1 MNSPNYNLD
10 DIILRLETGDFDG
23 AEESLITALSTGD
36 DVKSAPDGPR
46 TEDTASDDE
55 SVNVENTESAAE
67 DSPEETWVDET
78 PPTED
83 TESMDDDV
91 PADEHDEVSDTD
103 ITDEVFDDSDSFE
116 EEPAGVTDVEGD
128 VSGESDN
135 IPRLDL
141 FGHLSDENPDTD
153 DDGLDDGDISDSEDG
168 AGSDDPADDGF
179 SFDSFGSPDS
189 FDSPDEDVENDDD
202 PADEVSPENLFDGV
216 INGDGTEDENT
227 QEGLFD
233 GVINSDEAE
242 ESPAYAVTAGSN
254 LLYPAPADE
263 SDDDVESAVDA
274 DDSDESEPTSRPYTL
289 ELGSNTLSY
298 ADADDFRDSDAVTND
313 HDSGEDIIDATDDN
327 DDVVESDGTPL
338 VVSPELAKA
347 MEDVS
352 DIPTHSF
359 LAPFALAM
367 FFPMGFMSMGYSLDT
382 LKHMQNYDV
391 EAAEESSSKAA
402 AWGWAAV
409 IAGTLLIAL
418 FSAIAID
425 RQIDFIPFLP

>member
-1 MNSPNYNLD
+1 MNTPNYNLD

-23 AEESLITALSTGD
+23 AEESLINALSTGD

-46 TEDTASDDE
+46 TEDTASADE
-55 SVNVENTESAAE
+55 SVNVENTEPAAE

-91 PADEHDEVSDTD
+91 PADEHDEVSDVD

-128 VSGESDN
+128 VSVESDN

-141 FGHLSDENPDTD
+141 FGHLPDESSDTD

-168 AGSDDPADDGF
+168 AGSDDPADNGF
-179 SFDSFGSPDS
+179 SFDSFDS

-202 PADEVSPENLFDGV
+202 PADDVSPENLFDGV

-233 GVINSDEAE
+233 GVINSDEAD
-242 ESPAYAVTAGSN
+242 ESPADEVDN
-254 LLYPAPADE
+254 DDE
-263 SDDDVESAVDA
+263 SVDA

-298 ADADDFRDSDAVTND
+298 ADSDDFRDSDTAADD
-313 HDSGEDIIDATDDN
+313 HESGEDIIDADNDN

-367 FFPMGFMSMGYSLDT
+367 FFPLGFMSMGYSLDT

-418 FSAIAID
+418 FAAIAID

>member
-1 MNSPNYNLD
+1 MNTPNYNLD

-23 AEESLITALSTGD
+23 AEESLINALSTGD

-46 TEDTASDDE
+46 TEDTASADE
-55 SVNVENTESAAE
+55 SVNVENTEPAAE

-141 FGHLSDENPDTD
+141 FGHLSDESPDTD

-179 SFDSFGSPDS
+179 SFDSF
-189 FDSPDEDVENDDD
+189 DSPDEVVADDDD

-233 GVINSDEAE
+233 GVINSDEAD
-242 ESPAYAVTAGSN
+242 ESPADEVDN
-254 LLYPAPADE
+254 DDE
-263 SDDDVESAVDA
+263 SVDA

-289 ELGSNTLSY
+289 TLGSNTLSY
-298 ADADDFRDSDAVTND
+298 ADADDFRDSDTAADD
-313 HDSGEDIIDATDDN
+313 HESGEDIIDADNDN
-327 DDVVESDGTPL
+327 DDVVESDDTPL

-367 FFPMGFMSMGYSLDT
+367 FFPLGFMSVGYSLDT

-391 EAAEESSSKAA
+391 EAADESSSKAA

-409 IAGTLLIAL
+409 IVGTLLIAL
-418 FSAIAID
+418 FAAIAID

>member
-23 AEESLITALSTGD
+23 AEESLVNALSTGD

-46 TEDTASDDE
+46 TEDTASADE
-55 SVNVENTESAAE
+55 SVNVENTEPAAE

-83 TESMDDDV
+83 TESADDDV
-91 PADEHDEVSDTD
+91 PADEHDEVSDAD

-141 FGHLSDENPDTD
+141 FGYLSDESSDTD

-179 SFDSFGSPDS
+179 SFDSF
-189 FDSPDEDVENDDD
+189 DSPDEDVENDGD
-202 PADEVSPENLFDGV
+202 PADDVSPENLFDGV

-233 GVINSDEAE
+233 GVINSDEADE
-242 ESPAYAVTAGSN
+242 ADESPADEVDN
-254 LLYPAPADE
+254 DDE
-263 SDDDVESAVDA
+263 SVDA

-289 ELGSNTLSY
+289 TLGSNTLSY
-298 ADADDFRDSDAVTND
+298 ADADDFRDSDTAADD
-313 HDSGEDIIDATDDN
+313 HESGGDIIDADNDN
-327 DDVVESDGTPL
+327 DDAAESDDTPL

-367 FFPMGFMSMGYSLDT
+367 FFPLGFMSVGYSLDT

-391 EAAEESSSKAA
+391 EAADESSSKAA

-409 IAGTLLIAL
+409 IVGTLLIAL
-418 FSAIAID
+418 FAAIAID